1 MSNISNFIKHENKV
15 ITYSPL
21 QKKTLHRQHLRV
33 LCRNFIILEV
43 GFEMKLKEGNDPVA
57 QKWARRF

>member
-1 MSNISNFIKHENKV
+1 MKIKSLL
-15 ITYSPL
+15 IAL
-21 QKKTLHRQHLRV
+21 FRKKHFTNSIFEYFAE
-33 LCRNFIILEV
+33 NFIILEV